1 VANEAFTAI
10 KSLLV
15 PYAKHFKVWQ
25 DTSDVYDLQED
36 FTHSRTLFG
45 YVYTSRAG
53 ARLGFYPLNVFPE
66 LHAGLPAS
74 IASKIKS
81 KWVLDFKTV
90 TAAEKKALAKLFAA
104 GWDCIVAKRKLLG
117 PDRGF
122 YRKIRADETF
132 AIVTKLLGDR
142 ATIVRNKSD
151 VTIALPVGTKVP
163 ALLAAKQL
171 KSGALKL
178 KTITPAEYDA
188 LAALFTKPK
197 SRRA

>member
-1 VANEAFTAI
+1 MTTEAFTAI
-10 KSLLV
+10 KALLV

-45 YVYTSRAG
+45 YVYITRGG
-53 ARLGFYPLNVFPE
+53 ARLGFYPLTVFPE
-66 LHAGLPAS
+66 LHVGLPAS
-74 IASKIKS
+74 LASKIKS

-90 TAAEKKALAKLFAA
+90 TAAEKKALAKLFAT

-122 YRKIRADETF
+122 YRKIRVDETF

-151 VTIALPVGTKVP
+151 VTITLPVGTKVP
-163 ALLAAKQL
+163 ALLAGKQM
-171 KSGALKL
+171 KSGSLKL
-178 KTITPAEYDA
+178 KTITPDEHDA
-188 LAALFTKPK
+188 LAALIAKGK
-197 SRRA
+197 SRHA